1 MKNQII
7 YNNSGEI
14 LLSGNKIGRYS
25 RCHTV
30 RTGSDYFVANI
41 WDESKREWRRVQA
54 WSLSQLK
61 KLVKTSL

>member
-1 MKNQII
+1 MKQPIT
-7 YNNSGEI
+7 YNDNGEI
-14 LLSGNKIGRYS
+14 LLHGEKIGRYS

-30 RTGSDYFVANI
+30 KTGSDYFVANI
-41 WDESKREWRRVQA
+41 WDESKREWCRVQA